1 MAKRRLDGRIK
12 SQQCGMTH
20 ACAIGAL
27 PTRRINKF
35 IILSLS
41 IVGKVPIRLVIK
53 RIKLNSGYGKVKIDG
68 TPSKC
73 HRKFMENCIFTL
85 EEIDVFRK
93 QLQGYIGNG
102 LAK

>member
-1 MAKRRLDGRIK
+1 MDESNLRVRNA
-12 SQQCGMTH
+12 S

-73 HRKFMENCIFTL
+73 HGKFMENCIFTL

-93 QLQGYIGNG
+93 QPQGYIGNG